1 MRVIMGSKNLCQHL
15 GMIDIYSLVC
25 VCLAKNLMKGQFM
38 GSGCWALKVCIE
50 LHMGVLYMVVH

>member
-1 MRVIMGSKNLCQHL
+1 MRVIMGSQNLCQHL
-15 GMIDIYSLVC
+15 GMIDISSL

-38 GSGCWALKVCIE
+38 GSGSWALKVCIE